1 MPILCSSHDTAIQ
14 RTVVL
19 KDVRQGSYVYLSYDT
34 DFNVCDLC
42 DALFSLCRV
51 GGAKNSF
58 SMVYKFPVKYSSLE
72 DVVYSN
78 HYHS

>member
-1 MPILCSSHDTAIQ
+1 MIM
-14 RTVVL
+14 
-19 KDVRQGSYVYLSYDT
+19 SYDI
-34 DFNVCDLC
+34 DFNVC

-51 GGAKNSF
+51 GRAENSF

-72 DVVYSN
+72 DVLCSN

>member
-1 MPILCSSHDTAIQ
+1 M
-14 RTVVL
+14 
-19 KDVRQGSYVYLSYDT
+19 YLSYDI
-34 DFNVCDLC
+34 DFKVC

-72 DVVYSN
+72 DVCSN
-78 HYHS
+78 HHS

>member
-1 MPILCSSHDTAIQ
+1 M
-14 RTVVL
+14 
-19 KDVRQGSYVYLSYDT
+19 YLSYDI
-34 DFNVCDLC
+34 DFNICDLC

-72 DVVYSN
+72 MFFVAIIIIPDVIN
-78 HYHS
+78 ICTLLN

>member
-1 MPILCSSHDTAIQ
+1 M
-14 RTVVL
+14 
-19 KDVRQGSYVYLSYDT
+19 YLSYDI

-51 GGAKNSF
+51 GGTKNSF

-72 DVVYSN
+72 DVVCSN

>member
-1 MPILCSSHDTAIQ
+1 M
-14 RTVVL
+14 
-19 KDVRQGSYVYLSYDT
+19 YLSYDI

-51 GGAKNSF
+51 SGAKNSF
-58 SMVYKFPVKYSSLE
+58 SMVHKFPVKYSSLE
-72 DVVYSN
+72 DVLCSD